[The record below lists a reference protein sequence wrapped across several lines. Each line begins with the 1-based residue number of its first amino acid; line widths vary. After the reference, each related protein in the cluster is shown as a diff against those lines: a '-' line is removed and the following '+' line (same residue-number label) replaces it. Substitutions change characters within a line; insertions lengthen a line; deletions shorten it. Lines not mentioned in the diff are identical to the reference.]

1 MDVTCTLG
9 VRLDYRLRLWAHTSA
24 ACAVSAVTELLFS
37 FRLVLEFTKVAFIN
51 RLKPKLKV
59 KSHEKLITNSDVHRS
74 IHTNYQ
80 ITQCLISSF

>member
-24 ACAVSAVTELLFS
+24 ACAVSVVTELFLFS

-51 RLKPKLKV
+51 R
-59 KSHEKLITNSDVHRS
+59 SEAEAQG
-74 IHTNYQ
+74 Q
-80 ITQCLISSF
+80 IS